1 MNEHNI
7 FWSDET
13 KDQCNTCYGEM
24 HTGESWHRAN
34 NHYCPHIGDAPIALI
49 IFAKNSHTDLH
60 GVLSITPV
68 FCFIVLQFCC
78 MQQQQIWCQIAHKFT
93 SSCGKG
99 DVDKTNS
106 HNKLQ
111 DKNNCIGYT
120 FQKLRDMG
128 KRFISTTVMGKVI
141 IFIGDIEGND
151 IYC

>member
-7 FWSDET
+7 FSSDET

-68 FCFIVLQFCC
+68 FALSFFNSAVCNNSKSGAKL
-78 MQQQQIWCQIAHKFT
+78 H
-93 SSCGKG
+93 
-99 DVDKTNS
+99 TNS
-106 HNKLQ
+106 LCHVAKGMWTRPIHTINYKTSITVLGIPS
-111 DKNNCIGYT
+111 KN
-120 FQKLRDMG
+120 
-128 KRFISTTVMGKVI
+128 
-141 IFIGDIEGND
+141 
-151 IYC
+151 